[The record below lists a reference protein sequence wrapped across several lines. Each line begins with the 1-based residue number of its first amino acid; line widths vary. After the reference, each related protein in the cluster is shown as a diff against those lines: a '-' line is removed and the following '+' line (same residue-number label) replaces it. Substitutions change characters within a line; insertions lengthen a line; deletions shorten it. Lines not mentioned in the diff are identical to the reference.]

1 MSHEATARLRSH
13 IRSKKWE
20 SYKLFLLALPVII
33 YIFVFKYMPLWGWS
47 YAFFSYRP
55 GLSLAQCD
63 FVGLQNFE
71 NLFGNAVMRQNL
83 FRVLRNTFGIQI
95 LNYVLMP
102 VPMLFAIFLSEIK
115 SKRFQKVIQ
124 TVTTLPHFIS
134 WVIMFSLASSIFGS
148 SGLIN
153 SMIHDMGFEA
163 TINILTTDDHVW
175 ITQALLNLWKSM
187 GWNAIVYFPAITGLD
202 QQVYEAAE
210 IDGANRWQKIS
221 KITIPLLMPTFF
233 VLLVI
238 NIGNFL
244 NSGIDQ
250 FLAFSNALNMSQI
263 EVLDLYV
270 YNLGIGSGQ
279 ISFSVAVGI
288 MKSVVAVILFA
299 SANFASK
306 KIRGT
311 SVF

>member
-187 GWNAIVYFPAITGLD
+187 GWNAIVYFAAITGLD

>member
-71 NLFGNAVMRQNL
+71 NLFGNVVMRQNL

-187 GWNAIVYFPAITGLD
+187 GWNAIVYFAAITGLD